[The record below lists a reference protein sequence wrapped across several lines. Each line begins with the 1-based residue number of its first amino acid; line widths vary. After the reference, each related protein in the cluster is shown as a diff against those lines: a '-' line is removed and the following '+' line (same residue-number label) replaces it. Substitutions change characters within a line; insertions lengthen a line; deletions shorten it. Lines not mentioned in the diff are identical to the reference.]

1 GRSHYPRAVRATLS
15 HGTMSTVVHR
25 RAAGSA
31 TGYSVYHRTVAG
43 RAPTVPVARQ
53 AAASWVARF
62 PRAGRRGHQRDPP
75 PARRSAVGGV
85 VAWPAAVR
93 RTRLRAA
100 PWPGVAVP
108 PAPAGRVRKQELR
121 IVRPRE
127 RERPPRSA
135 VTFPV

>member
-1 GRSHYPRAVRATLS
+1 AAVVPGTRGTGGSPSPARANAPRTVFRRRRSGSRSARRNGRSHYPRAVRATLS

-75 PARRSAVGGV
+75 PARRSAVGVV
-85 VAWPAAVR
+85 VAGPA
-93 RTRLRAA
+93 
-100 PWPGVAVP
+100 
-108 PAPAGRVRKQELR
+108 
-121 IVRPRE
+121 
-127 RERPPRSA
+127 
-135 VTFPV
+135 